1 MMKKDM
7 MRMYFLYRYCWTC
20 VMISAGT
27 TISSI
32 MYFQERTSWC
42 VSKVQ
47 VTQTYD
53 DKQVVL

>member
-1 MMKKDM
+1 MMKKNM
-7 MRMYFLYRYCWTC
+7 MRMYLLYVVIAGL

-42 VSKVQ
+42 VSKAQ